1 MQEFIKNIRGDR
13 SIWAVVAL
21 LALFSFMPV
30 YSASSNLAYLYGNG
44 NTLQFLI
51 KHLAHLSLGFV
62 ILFGVHRIPY
72 HYFKGLS
79 MIALPIMMILLVLTL
94 AQGTTIE
101 GANAARWIKVPVVGV
116 TFQTSAL
123 ASVVLLVYVARY
135 MARIKDQEITFRQTL
150 WPLWTPVFI
159 VIGLILPA
167 NLSTAL
173 LIFVM
178 VLMLVFVAGHPLK
191 YIASVLGI
199 GLLSLTLFILTA
211 KAFPGLFPNRVDTW
225 TSRIESFMTSE
236 VDAKEKDYQ
245 ITQANIAIATGGLMG
260 LGPGKSIQ
268 KNFLPQS
275 SSDFIYAIII
285 EEFGLI
291 GGLSL
296 LFFYLFLLFRL
307 VVLAYKT
314 PDYFGRLLVVGAG
327 VPLLF
332 QAFIN
337 MGVAVS
343 LFPVTGQTLPLISS
357 GGTSIWTTCVALGV
371 ILSVSAH
378 RKDQMQTKENLSNPL
393 DILSETI

>member
-30 YSASSNLAYLYGNG
+30 YSASSNLAYLYGDG
-44 NTLQFLI
+44 NTLQFLV

-101 GANAARWIKVPVVGV
+101 GANAARWIKLPVVGV

-135 MARIKDQEITFRQTL
+135 LARIKDEQITFKQTL

-173 LIFVM
+173 LIFAM
-178 VLMLVFVAGHPLK
+178 VLMLVFVGGHPIK

-199 GLLSLTLFILTA
+199 GMLSLTLFILAA
-211 KAFPGLFPNRVDTW
+211 KAFPVMFPNRVDTW
-225 TSRIESFMTSE
+225 TSRIESFMTKE
-236 VDAKEKDYQ
+236 VDKKEKDYQ
-245 ITQANIAIATGGLMG
+245 ITQANIAIATGGMMG

-285 EEFGLI
+285 EEFGLV
-291 GGLSL
+291 GGLL
-296 LFFYLFLLFRL
+296 LLIFYLLLLLRL
-307 VVLAYKT
+307 VVLVYKT
-314 PDYFGRLLVVGAG
+314 KDYFGRLLVIGAG

-378 RKDQMQTKENLSNPL
+378 RKDKIEVKEQTSNPL
-393 DILSETI
+393 NILSETI

>member
-30 YSASSNLAYLYGNG
+30 YSASSNLAYLYGDG

-62 ILFGVHRIPY
+62 ILFGVHHIPY

-123 ASVVLLVYVARY
+123 ASVILLVYVARY
-135 MARIKDQEITFRQTL
+135 LARIKDQEITFKQTL

-285 EEFGLI
+285 EEFGLF

-314 PDYFGRLLVVGAG
+314 PDYFGRLLVVGVG

-378 RKDQMQTKENLSNPL
+378 RKEQIQNKEDLSNPL
-393 DILSETI
+393 AILSETI

>member
-30 YSASSNLAYLYGNG
+30 YSASSNLAYLYGDG

-123 ASVVLLVYVARY
+123 ASVILLVYVARY
-135 MARIKDQEITFRQTL
+135 MARIKDQEITFKQTL
-150 WPLWTPVFI
+150 WPLWTPVFT

-225 TSRIESFMTSE
+225 TSRIESFMTNE

-285 EEFGLI
+285 EEFGLF

>member
-30 YSASSNLAYLYGNG
+30 YSASSNLAYLYGDG
-44 NTLQFLI
+44 NTLQFLV

-101 GANAARWIKVPVVGV
+101 GANAARWIKLPVVGV

-123 ASVVLLVYVARY
+123 AAVVLLVYVARY
-135 MARIKDQEITFRQTL
+135 LARIKDEQITFKQTL

-173 LIFVM
+173 LIFAM
-178 VLMLVFVAGHPLK
+178 VLMLVFVGGHPIK

-199 GLLSLTLFILTA
+199 GMLSLTLFILAA
-211 KAFPGLFPNRVDTW
+211 KAFPGMFPNRVDTW
-225 TSRIESFMTSE
+225 TSRIESFMTKE
-236 VDAKEKDYQ
+236 VDKKEKDYQ
-245 ITQANIAIATGGLMG
+245 ITQANIAIATGGMLG

-285 EEFGLI
+285 EEFGLV
-291 GGLSL
+291 GGLL
-296 LFFYLFLLFRL
+296 LLIFYLLLLFRL
-307 VVLAYKT
+307 VVLVYKT
-314 PDYFGRLLVVGAG
+314 KDYFGRLLVIGVG

-378 RKDQMQTKENLSNPL
+378 RKDKIEVKEESSNPL

>member
-1 MQEFIKNIRGDR
+1 MQKFIQNIKGDR

-21 LALFSFMPV
+21 LALFSFLPV
-30 YSASSNLAYLYGNG
+30 YSASSNLAYLYGDG

-51 KHLAHLSLGFV
+51 KHLAHLTLGFV

-101 GANAARWIKVPVVGV
+101 GANAARWIKLPVVGV
-116 TFQTSAL
+116 TFQTSSL

-135 MARIKDQEITFRQTL
+135 MARIKEEQVSFKQTM
-150 WPLWTPVFI
+150 WPLWIPVFL

-178 VLMLVFVAGHPLK
+178 VIMLVFVAGHPIK
-191 YIASVLGI
+191 YMASILGV
-199 GLLSLTLFILTA
+199 GLLSLTLFILSA

-225 TSRIESFMTSE
+225 TSRIESFFTDQI
-236 VDAKEKDYQ
+236 DAKEKDYQ
-245 ITQANIAIATGGLMG
+245 ITQANIAIATGGMMG

-285 EEFGLI
+285 EEFGLV

-307 VVLAYKT
+307 VVLVYKT
-314 PDYFGRLLVVGAG
+314 SDYFGRLLVIGLG

-378 RKDQMQTKENLSNPL
+378 RKDQIGSNEHSSNPL

>member
-1 MQEFIKNIRGDR
+1 MQEFIKNIKGDR
-13 SIWAVVAL
+13 AIWAIVAL

-30 YSASSNLAYLYGNG
+30 YSASSNLAYLYGDG
-44 NTLQFLI
+44 NTLQFLV
-51 KHLAHLSLGFV
+51 KHLAHLALGFV

-72 HYFKGLS
+72 QYFKGLS
-79 MIALPIMMILLVLTL
+79 MIALPLIMILLILTL

-101 GANAARWIKVPVVGV
+101 GANAARWIKVPLVGV
-116 TFQTSAL
+116 TFQTSAM
-123 ASVVLLVYVARY
+123 ASVVILIYVARY
-135 MARIKDQEITFRQTL
+135 MARIRNKPISFKQTI
-150 WPLWTPVFI
+150 WPLWTPVFVI
-159 VIGLILPA
+159 IGLILPA

-173 LIFVM
+173 LIFAM
-178 VLMLVFVAGHPLK
+178 VIMLVFVAGHPLK
-191 YIASVLGI
+191 YIASILGI
-199 GLLSLTLFILTA
+199 GILSLTLFVLTA

-225 TSRIESFMTSE
+225 SSRIESFLTDE
-236 VDAKEKDYQ
+236 VDPKEKDYQ
-245 ITQANIAIATGGLMG
+245 ITQANIAIATGGMIG

-285 EEFGLI
+285 DEFGLV

-307 VVLAYKT
+307 VVLVYKT
-314 PDYFGRLLVVGAG
+314 NDYFGRLLVIGLG

-332 QAFIN
+332 QAFVN

-371 ILSVSAH
+371 ILSVSAY
-378 RKDQMQTKENLSNPL
+378 RKETIEDDESSSNPL

>member
-30 YSASSNLAYLYGNG
+30 YSASSNLAYLYGDG

-135 MARIKDQEITFRQTL
+135 MALIKDQEITFRQTL

-285 EEFGLI
+285 EEFGLF

>member
-1 MQEFIKNIRGDR
+1 MQEFIKNIKGDR
-13 SIWAVVAL
+13 AIWAIVAL

-30 YSASSNLAYLYGNG
+30 YSASSNLAYIYGDG
-44 NTLQFLI
+44 NTLQFLV
-51 KHLAHLSLGFV
+51 KHLAHLALGFV
-62 ILFGVHRIPY
+62 ILFGFHRIPY
-72 HYFKGLS
+72 QYFKGLS
-79 MIALPIMMILLVLTL
+79 MIALPLIMILLVLTL

-101 GANAARWIKVPVVGV
+101 GANAARWIKVPLVGV
-116 TFQTSAL
+116 TFQTSAM
-123 ASVVLLVYVARY
+123 ASVVILIYVARY
-135 MARIKDQEITFRQTL
+135 MARIRNKPISFKQTI
-150 WPLWTPVFI
+150 WPLWTPVFVI
-159 VIGLILPA
+159 IGLILPA

-173 LIFVM
+173 LIFAM
-178 VLMLVFVAGHPLK
+178 VIMLVFVAGHPLK
-191 YIASVLGI
+191 YIASILGI
-199 GLLSLTLFILTA
+199 GILSLTLFVLTA

-225 TSRIESFMTSE
+225 SSRIESFLTDE
-236 VDAKEKDYQ
+236 VDPKEKDYQ
-245 ITQANIAIATGGLMG
+245 ITQANIAIATGGMIG

-285 EEFGLI
+285 EEFGLV

-307 VVLAYKT
+307 VVLVYKT
-314 PDYFGRLLVVGAG
+314 NDYFGRLLVIGLG

-332 QAFIN
+332 QAFVN

-371 ILSVSAH
+371 ILSVSAY
-378 RKDQMQTKENLSNPL
+378 RKETIEDDESSSNPL

>member
-21 LALFSFMPV
+21 LALLSFMPV
-30 YSASSNLAYLYGNG
+30 YSASSNLAYLYGDG

-236 VDAKEKDYQ
+236 VDSKEKDYQ

-285 EEFGLI
+285 EEFGLF

>member
-21 LALFSFMPV
+21 LALLSFMPV
-30 YSASSNLAYLYGNG
+30 YSASSNLAYLYGDG

-285 EEFGLI
+285 EEFGLF

>member
-30 YSASSNLAYLYGNG
+30 YSASSNLAYLYGDG
-44 NTLQFLI
+44 NTLQFLV

-72 HYFKGLS
+72 NYFKGLS

-101 GANAARWIKVPVVGV
+101 GANAARWIKLPVVGV

-123 ASVVLLVYVARY
+123 ATVVLLVYVARY
-135 MARIKDQEITFRQTL
+135 LARIKDEQITFKQTL

-173 LIFVM
+173 LIFAM
-178 VLMLVFVAGHPLK
+178 VLMLVFVGGHPIK

-199 GLLSLTLFILTA
+199 GILSLTLFILAA
-211 KAFPGLFPNRVDTW
+211 KAFPGMFPNRVDTW
-225 TSRIESFMTSE
+225 TSRIESFMTKE
-236 VDAKEKDYQ
+236 VDKKEKDYQ
-245 ITQANIAIATGGLMG
+245 ITQANIAIATGGMLG

-285 EEFGLI
+285 EEFGLV
-291 GGLSL
+291 GGLL
-296 LFFYLFLLFRL
+296 LLIFYLLLLFRL
-307 VVLAYKT
+307 VVLVYKT
-314 PDYFGRLLVVGAG
+314 KDYFGRLLVIGVG

-378 RKDQMQTKENLSNPL
+378 RKDKIEVKEESSNPL

>member
-1 MQEFIKNIRGDR
+1 MQEFTKNIRGDR

-30 YSASSNLAYLYGNG
+30 YSASSNLAYLYGDG
-44 NTLQFLI
+44 NTLQFLV

-101 GANAARWIKVPVVGV
+101 GANAARWIKLPVVGV

-123 ASVVLLVYVARY
+123 AAVVLLVYVARY
-135 MARIKDQEITFRQTL
+135 LARIKDEQITFKQTL

-173 LIFVM
+173 LIFAM
-178 VLMLVFVAGHPLK
+178 VLMLVFVGGHPIK

-199 GLLSLTLFILTA
+199 GMLSLTLFILAA
-211 KAFPGLFPNRVDTW
+211 KAFPGMFPNRVDTW
-225 TSRIESFMTSE
+225 TSRIESFMTKE
-236 VDAKEKDYQ
+236 VDKKEKDYQ
-245 ITQANIAIATGGLMG
+245 ITQANIAIATGGMLG

-285 EEFGLI
+285 EEFGLV
-291 GGLSL
+291 GGLL
-296 LFFYLFLLFRL
+296 LLIFYLLLLFRL
-307 VVLAYKT
+307 VVLVYKT
-314 PDYFGRLLVVGAG
+314 KDYFGRLLVIGVG

-378 RKDQMQTKENLSNPL
+378 RKDKIEVKEESSNPL

>member
-21 LALFSFMPV
+21 LALLSFMPV
-30 YSASSNLAYLYGNG
+30 YSASSNLAYLYGDG

-123 ASVVLLVYVARY
+123 ASVVLLVSVARY

-285 EEFGLI
+285 EEFGLF

>member
-1 MQEFIKNIRGDR
+1 MQEFIKNIKGDR
-13 SIWAVVAL
+13 AIWAVVAL

-30 YSASSNLAYLYGNG
+30 YSASSNLAYLYGDG

-51 KHLAHLSLGFV
+51 KHLAHLTLGFV

-79 MIALPIMMILLVLTL
+79 MIALPIMMILLLLTL

-135 MARIKDQEITFRQTL
+135 MARIKDEPVSFKQTL
-150 WPLWTPVFI
+150 LPLWTPVF
-159 VIGLILPA
+159 VVLGLILPA

-173 LIFVM
+173 LIFAM
-178 VLMLVFVAGHPLK
+178 VIMLVFVAGHPIK
-191 YIASVLGI
+191 YIASILGI
-199 GLLSLTLFILTA
+199 GILSLTLFVLSA

-225 TSRIESFMTSE
+225 SSRIESFFTDQ
-236 VDAKEKDYQ
+236 VDPKEKDYQ
-245 ITQANIAIATGGLMG
+245 ITQANIAIATGGMMG

-285 EEFGLI
+285 EEFGLF

-307 VVLAYKT
+307 VVLVFKT
-314 PDYFGRLLVVGAG
+314 SDYFGRLLVIGVG

-378 RKDQMQTKENLSNPL
+378 RKDAKESKEPSSNPL

>member
-1 MQEFIKNIRGDR
+1 MQEFIKNIKGDR
-13 SIWAVVAL
+13 AIWAIVAL

-30 YSASSNLAYLYGNG
+30 YSASSNLAYLYGDG
-44 NTLQFLI
+44 NTLQFLV
-51 KHLAHLSLGFV
+51 KHLAHLALGFV

-72 HYFKGLS
+72 QYFKGLS
-79 MIALPIMMILLVLTL
+79 MIALPLIMILLILTL

-101 GANAARWIKVPVVGV
+101 GANAARWIKVPLVGV
-116 TFQTSAL
+116 TFQTSAM
-123 ASVVLLVYVARY
+123 ASVVILIYVARY
-135 MARIKDQEITFRQTL
+135 MARIRNKPISFKQTI
-150 WPLWTPVFI
+150 WPLWTPVFVI
-159 VIGLILPA
+159 IGLILPA

-173 LIFVM
+173 LIFAM
-178 VLMLVFVAGHPLK
+178 VIMLVFVAGHPLK
-191 YIASVLGI
+191 YIASILGI
-199 GLLSLTLFILTA
+199 GILSLTLFVLTA

-225 TSRIESFMTSE
+225 SSRIESFLTDE
-236 VDAKEKDYQ
+236 VDPKEKDYQ
-245 ITQANIAIATGGLMG
+245 ITQANIAIATGGMIG

-285 EEFGLI
+285 EEFGLV

-307 VVLAYKT
+307 VVLVYKT
-314 PDYFGRLLVVGAG
+314 NDYFGRLLVIGLG

-332 QAFIN
+332 QAFVN

-371 ILSVSAH
+371 ILSVSAY
-378 RKDQMQTKENLSNPL
+378 RKETIEDDESSSNPL

>member
-30 YSASSNLAYLYGNG
+30 YSASSNLAYLYGDG

-123 ASVVLLVYVARY
+123 ASVILLVYVARY
-135 MARIKDQEITFRQTL
+135 LARIKDQEITFKQTL

-285 EEFGLI
+285 EEFGLF

-314 PDYFGRLLVVGAG
+314 PDYFGRLLVVGVG

-378 RKDQMQTKENLSNPL
+378 RKEQIQNKEDLSNPL
-393 DILSETI
+393 AILSETI

>member
-30 YSASSNLAYLYGNG
+30 YSASSNLAYLYGDG

-285 EEFGLI
+285 EEFGLF

>member
-1 MQEFIKNIRGDR
+1 MQEFIKNIKGDR
-13 SIWAVVAL
+13 AIWAVVAL

-30 YSASSNLAYLYGNG
+30 YSASSNLAYLYGDG

-51 KHLAHLSLGFV
+51 KHLAHLTLGFV

-79 MIALPIMMILLVLTL
+79 MIALPIMMILLLLTL

-135 MARIKDQEITFRQTL
+135 MARIKDEPVSFKQTL
-150 WPLWTPVFI
+150 LPLWTPVF
-159 VIGLILPA
+159 VVLGLILPA

-173 LIFVM
+173 LIFAM
-178 VLMLVFVAGHPLK
+178 VIMLVFVAGHPIK
-191 YIASVLGI
+191 YIASILGI
-199 GLLSLTLFILTA
+199 GMLSLTLFVLSA

-225 TSRIESFMTSE
+225 SSRIESFFTDQ
-236 VDAKEKDYQ
+236 VDPKEKDYQ
-245 ITQANIAIATGGLMG
+245 ITQANIAIATGGMMG

-285 EEFGLI
+285 EEFGLF

-307 VVLAYKT
+307 VVLVFKT
-314 PDYFGRLLVVGAG
+314 SDYFGRLLVIGVG

-378 RKDQMQTKENLSNPL
+378 RKDAKESKEPSSNPL